1 VLDPTYSQVGKTVSE
16 LIERGAP
23 NRDVLNGIFV
33 VYNLLLIP
41 FAEGLYK
48 TLRKGSQAKIILSS
62 LVLIAILG
70 MLWTLFFPLDAN
82 GGSTSFTGM
91 IHLIIGV
98 PVVFATFFVEL
109 FFWRAVRS
117 DSRWKG
123 YGKFSLV
130 MFFVTLLAGLTTV
143 ALVSSEI
150 RGLFERFSSGS
161 FLLWVEVLA
170 LKLYKTPLRAAIGI
184 SE

>member
-1 VLDPTYSQVGKTVSE
+1 ME
-16 LIERGAP
+16 
-23 NRDVLNGIFV
+23 
-33 VYNLLLIP
+33 
-41 FAEGLYK
+41 
-48 TLRKGSQAKIILSS
+48 
-62 LVLIAILG
+62 
-70 MLWTLFFPLDAN
+70 
-82 GGSTSFTGM
+82 
-91 IHLIIGV
+91 
-98 PVVFATFFVEL
+98 
-109 FFWRAVRS
+109 
-117 DSRWKG
+117 G

-150 RGLFERFSSGS
+150 RGLLERFSSGS